1 MPDNL
6 EQSGPPTLPVGRT
19 APPVVAGPLPT
30 LKGPDGLAIASLVC
44 GILSLATFCMW
55 CVSLPLGIA
64 GLTCAY
70 VSRDRSALRTAGMVC
85 SIIGTVLGLLFTALY
100 IVSSVMEATF

>member
-1 MPDNL
+1 MEDA
-6 EQSGPPTLPVGRT
+6 PPPLPTEHT
-19 APPVVAGPLPT
+19 APPIVAGPLPQS
-30 LKGPDGLAIASLVC
+30 KGPDGLAIASLVC

-55 CVSLPLGIA
+55 CLSLPLGIA

-100 IVSSVMEATF
+100 ILSSVTNSAY